1 MTLRFLPL
9 LDRCV
14 PLRAW
19 AGLLFLLACNATPAT
34 PASPPP
40 AEVRIPPPLPPTEIA
55 SASASASASAPVAS
69 ASAPPPLPPIPPA
82 PAPREATGA
91 AAIVWQEDKTSTGTF
106 TSTLIEPGGTGYV
119 EVATRKGRV
128 FVGPDDLFV
137 LDGRKVT
144 SKFCDC
150 MACNLDVDPPC
161 SRFTS
166 AKVSQSF
173 LRSLKTG
180 RPFDPWKSRHL
191 QPSGCDTE
199 DSGAEV
205 RLRGGVGDVLFAS
218 ISVIHVSCH
227 AAHPMFDDADTVLDL
242 STRKETKLT
251 PPPEVIEPLR
261 ARAKV
266 ELLEG
271 GCVEGTEEPS
281 FYGSSARYDA
291 RGVLHGVYDFTMSA
305 PYVCGTGPGHYS
317 VLSSQTSDWIPR
329 ELEPWGK
336 LPGWV
341 AAHLAKTGATQ
352 AFMIAAGRVQAVK
365 AEFKKR

>member
-1 MTLRFLPL
+1 MTLCILPRIA
-9 LDRCV
+9 RCV
-14 PLRAW
+14 PLQAG
-19 AGLLFLLACNATPAT
+19 AGLLLLLACNATPAT
-34 PASPPP
+34 PTTPPP
-40 AEVRIPPPLPPTEIA
+40 AEVRIAPPLPPPEIA
-55 SASASASASAPVAS
+55 PAVASASASAPVAS
-69 ASAPPPLPPIPPA
+69 ASAPPPLPPVPPA

-91 AAIVWQEDKTSTGTF
+91 AAIVWQEDKTSSGAF

-144 SKFCDC
+144 AKFCDC
-150 MACNLDVDPPC
+150 MACNLDVEPPC

-166 AKVSQSF
+166 ETVSQSF
-173 LRSLKTG
+173 LRSLRTG
-180 RPFDPWKSRHL
+180 RPFDPWKSRYPRPL
-191 QPSGCDTE
+191 GCDTE
-199 DSGAEV
+199 GSNAEV
-205 RLRGGVGDVLFAS
+205 NVSGGVGDVLFVG
-218 ISVIHVSCH
+218 ISVMHVSCG
-227 AAHPMFDDADTVLDL
+227 AAHPMFDDSPTILDL
-242 STRKETKLT
+242 ATRKETKLT

-261 ARAKV
+261 ARAKA
-266 ELLEG
+266 ELLG
-271 GCVEGTEEPS
+271 GCVEDTGEPS

-352 AFMIAAGRVQAVK
+352 AFMISAGRVQAVK